1 MATQGAGAA
10 GALSIEGGEQ
20 PPLDIDQFGINS
32 PKLSTNA
39 RLGQA
44 LPLARGNDKQAQ
56 AQILNLVMAKSQ
68 NDENLQMQRQ
78 KSLERGQ
85 SPASPSEHPSLAIGK
100 KGSDNMASSLT
111 NQMH

>member
-1 MATQGAGAA
+1 MRSLREKMMATQGAGAA

-44 LPLARGNDKQAQ
+44 LPLARGSDK
-56 AQILNLVMAKSQ
+56 
-68 NDENLQMQRQ
+68 
-78 KSLERGQ
+78 
-85 SPASPSEHPSLAIGK
+85 
-100 KGSDNMASSLT
+100 
-111 NQMH
+111 